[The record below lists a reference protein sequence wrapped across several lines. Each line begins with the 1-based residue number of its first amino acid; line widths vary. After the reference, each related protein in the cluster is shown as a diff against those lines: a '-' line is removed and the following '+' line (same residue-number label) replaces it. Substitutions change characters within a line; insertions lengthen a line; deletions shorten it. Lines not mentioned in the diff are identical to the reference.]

1 MTSVFSEIITY
12 ADILKD
18 FASKYGLVL
27 ILAVLV
33 LLIGKFLIGRFNFEM
48 VRFLR
53 NRTGY
58 KRLVTFFENNNVYTF
73 LSAWKE
79 YFRTQGNKSYFAFSF
94 IANAVLL
101 IGSAKLLA
109 YNASRP
115 GGFIPPDPLMEWLV
129 PRDFS
134 APIFVLEYM
143 SIIMLIFYMTD
154 KPYLFVK
161 ALWSV
166 SFLMWIRTFTV
177 IFMPLSPSPDMIFL
191 KDPFAQYFF
200 GDGVQVTND
209 LFFSGHVGLLAF
221 FFFVVENRYLRLFLL
236 VTTLLV
242 GLMLV
247 WQQVHYTTDVVF
259 APLFSKLV
267 YELVTRERAKFWLM
281 EKYQQFSSAR

>member
-18 FASKYGLVL
+18 FAFRYGLVL
-27 ILAVLV
+27 ILALVV
-33 LLIGKFLIGRFNFEM
+33 LLMGKFLIGRFNFEM
-48 VRFLR
+48 GRYLR
-53 NRTGY
+53 KRTGY
-58 KRLVTFFENNNVYTF
+58 KRLVIFFENNNVYTF
-73 LSAWKE
+73 LSAWRDYFKE
-79 YFRTQGNKSYFAFSF
+79 QGNKSYFAFSF
-94 IANAVLL
+94 AANAVLL

-109 YNASRP
+109 YNATRP

-134 APIFVLEYM
+134 AHIFVLEYM
-143 SIIMLIFYMTD
+143 SVIMLIFYMTD

-166 SFLMWIRTFTV
+166 SILMWIRTFTV

-221 FFFVVENRYLRLFLL
+221 FFFIVENKYLRLFLL

-267 YELVTRERAKFWLM
+267 YELVTKERAKFWLM